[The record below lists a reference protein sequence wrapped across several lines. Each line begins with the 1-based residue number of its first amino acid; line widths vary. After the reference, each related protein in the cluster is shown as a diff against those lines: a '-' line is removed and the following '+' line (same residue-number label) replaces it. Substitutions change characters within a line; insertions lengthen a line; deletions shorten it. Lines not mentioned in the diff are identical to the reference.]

1 MLGVA
6 LTACSLAPDPV
17 VVDASRTPTVPTV
30 TVSSVPPTPPSVT
43 APAVTNPDEQTVD
56 RGSPVSRSAGDQR
69 FPGLG
74 SDSIDV
80 DHYEV
85 SLTYRADGRS
95 LSSTVTVAGTLLDD
109 LDQIAL
115 DSNGPEIAT
124 VRSDGVPVGFTVEG
138 RELVIDLGSRRRRGD
153 VFTVSVDSSVEVVDQ
168 NFLAGDV
175 GLFPTDAGLWSVNEP
190 DGASTWLPVS
200 DHPTDKAT
208 WTFHIT
214 VPTNLAAVANGE
226 LTAIESGTDV
236 STFTWEQNEPMASY
250 LVLLLVGEYELVDD
264 GTTDSGVELDH
275 AVLRSERDDLDAYL
289 TVTRDQMRFFE
300 SLFGPYPFERYG
312 LAITDSIGGLA
323 METQGLSLFSS
334 NELDGS
340 LGPLQQAFLAHELAH
355 QWFGDAVS
363 PASWNDIWLNEGFA
377 TYAQWL
383 WFDEAGLGDIERT
396 APRTLSGLPAT
407 GWPLSEPDE
416 LFGTVVYD
424 GGAVTLHALRRTVGD
439 DAFFDGLRAWV
450 ARYRDGSATTLD
462 FQALMEDISGIDL
475 DAFFADWVDAD
486 SIPSEFPT

>member
-1 MLGVA
+1 MVA
-6 LTACSLAPDPV
+6 DEST
-17 VVDASRTPTVPTV
+17 ASRT
-30 TVSSVPPTPPSVT
+30 
-43 APAVTNPDEQTVD
+43 
-56 RGSPVSRSAGDQR
+56 AGDQR

-80 DHYEV
+80 DHYDVTLAYE
-85 SLTYRADGRS
+85 TDRRS
-95 LSSTVTVAGTLLDD
+95 LSSTVTVTGTLLAD
-109 LDQIAL
+109 LDQITL
-115 DSNGPEIAT
+115 DSNGPEIEA
-124 VRSDGVPVGFTVEG
+124 VRSDGAVADFTVEG
-138 RELVIDLGSRRRRGD
+138 RELVIDLGASRNRGD
-153 VFTVSVDSSVEVVDQ
+153 GFTVSVDSTLEVVDQ
-168 NFLAGDV
+168 NFYAGDA

-190 DGASTWLPVS
+190 DGVSTWLPVS
-200 DHPTDKAT
+200 DHPSDKAT

-214 VPTNLAAVANGE
+214 VPADLTAVANGE
-226 LTAIESGTDV
+226 LTAIGPGSEV
-236 STFTWEQNEPMASY
+236 STFTWDQNEPMASY
-250 LVLLLVGEYELVDD
+250 LVLLLVGDYELVDD
-264 GTTDSGVELDH
+264 GVSDSGVELDH
-275 AVLRSERDDLDAYL
+275 AVLRSDRDDLDAYL

-334 NELDGS
+334 HELDGS
-340 LGPLQQAFLAHELAH
+340 LGPVQQAFLAHELAH
-355 QWFGDAVS
+355 QWFGNAVS

-396 APRTLSGLPAT
+396 AQRTLAGLPAT

-439 DAFFDGLRAWV
+439 DAFFEGLRAWV
-450 ARYRDGSATTLD
+450 VRYRDGSATTAD
-462 FQALMEDISGIDL
+462 FQAVMEDISGIDL
-475 DAFFADWVDAD
+475 DAFVADWVEAD
-486 SIPSEFPT
+486 SIPSEFAT